1 MGRVVTPYAKNLEK
15 LGFKVVYKV
24 VDFAVLQKRMDVF
37 DFELISNRIGGSE
50 APGTEL
56 LERFGSKSADTE
68 GSSNIIGVKD
78 PAVDA
83 LLDKVV
89 AAQTRGQLVAA
100 CKALDRVLRHGHYSV
115 PHWYGSVHR
124 VSWRAGRF
132 EQPNITPRFYQPES
146 WIQSTWW
153 ATPANFA
160 GVR

>member
-1 MGRVVTPYAKNLEK
+1 V
-15 LGFKVVYKV
+15 
-24 VDFAVLQKRMDVF
+24 
-37 DFELISNRIGGSE
+37 
-50 APGTEL
+50 
-56 LERFGSKSADTE
+56 
-68 GSSNIIGVKD
+68 
-78 PAVDA
+78 VDA

-124 VSWRAGRF
+124 VAWRAGRF

-153 ATPANFA
+153 ATPANLA
-160 GVR
+160 GER